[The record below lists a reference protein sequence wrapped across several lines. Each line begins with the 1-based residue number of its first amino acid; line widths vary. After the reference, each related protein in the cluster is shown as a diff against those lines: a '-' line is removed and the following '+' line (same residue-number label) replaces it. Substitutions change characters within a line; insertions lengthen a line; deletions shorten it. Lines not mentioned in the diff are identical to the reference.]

1 MELIIRITDDEA
13 QQLYHTSTHCFYH
26 EQNDRFEFINKDDE
40 KSNIMDTFDKTHTM
54 HFCDNNIV
62 NAILIKNYFAAT
74 NVKCVI
80 LWDMAE
86 DGYAIVTDQIWNDY
100 LNKKDT
106 SMNIGENNEHVDE
119 KIKINI

>member
-1 MELIIRITDDEA
+1 MELVIRITDDEA
-13 QQLYHTSTHCFYH
+13 GHLYNSSTHCFYH
-26 EQNDRFEFINKDDE
+26 EQDERFEYVNKDDE
-40 KSNIMDTFDKTHTM
+40 KSNIMDTFDSSHTM

-86 DGYAIVTDQIWNDY
+86 DGYAIVTDQVWNDY

-106 SMNIGENNEHVDE
+106 SMNIGENNGHVDE